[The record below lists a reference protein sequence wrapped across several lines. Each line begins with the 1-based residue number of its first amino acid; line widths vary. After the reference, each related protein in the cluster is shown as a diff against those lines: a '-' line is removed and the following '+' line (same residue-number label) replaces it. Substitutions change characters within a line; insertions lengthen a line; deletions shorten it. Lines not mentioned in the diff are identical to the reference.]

1 MKETELLLEYWMYH
15 IIEKA
20 LQDKI
25 NKLVDEYGTS
35 ERAIKYMKTYHENKF
50 HELGQ
55 LNLSLKRLQSI
66 HDKHEEMIRKAM
78 EVNI

>member
-1 MKETELLLEYWMYH
+1 
-15 IIEKA
+15 
-20 LQDKI
+20 
-25 NKLVDEYGTS
+25 
-35 ERAIKYMKTYHENKF
+35 MKTYHENKF